1 MVSWSLV
8 VLGVAVMVGCVAA
21 SARSVNDVGHAQQN
35 NHATQDHAAAGH
47 HHQLP
52 SADNVKLVIVVSRLR
67 VQSTIYSFFFR
78 LSL

>member
-8 VLGVAVMVGCVAA
+8 VLGVAVVVGCVAA
-21 SARSVNDVGHAQQN
+21 SARSVDDVGHAQQN
-35 NHATQDHAAAGH
+35 NHARQGHAAAGH

-67 VQSTIYSFFFR
+67 VQRLFTVFFPFSF
-78 LSL
+78 